1 MLYKLTRT
9 DRPDFDEFDEVVV
22 RAASEGQARRLV
34 CRTDDAG
41 DPVFKG
47 FRPDGSNVR
56 VERVGVTGSPAI
68 ICSSF
73 NAG

>member
-9 DRPDFDEFDEVVV
+9 EHHGYDEYDEIVV
-22 RAASEGQARRLV
+22 RAASADQARRLV
-34 CRTDDAG
+34 CRTDELG
-41 DPVFKG
+41 LPVFDG

-56 VERVGVTGSPAI
+56 VEKIEVAGTPKV
-68 ICSSF
+68 ICTSF